1 MTEIRYIETD
11 AGCKAHT
18 VLHNAAC
25 VCMAGRAD
33 VEIFTGFREAW
44 IYMERKKKTGE
55 MAVQDIALIGV
66 MVAVI
71 EVSKAALAFLPNIE
85 LTSFW
90 MILFTLFFGWRI
102 LLVVPA
108 FILME
113 GVIYGFGLWW
123 VMYLYAWPLL
133 ALLAWLFRKQES
145 VWFWSI
151 LSAAFGLMFGFLCA
165 IPYVVIGA
173 ADGGGLIGGLTAG
186 FSWWVAGI
194 PWDITHGV
202 GNFVLML
209 TLYRPVCAA
218 MKRLSFFFRQY

>member
-1 MTEIRYIETD
+1 M
-11 AGCKAHT
+11 
-18 VLHNAAC
+18 
-25 VCMAGRAD
+25 
-33 VEIFTGFREAW
+33 RE
-44 IYMERKKKTGE
+44 KKKNGKI
-55 MAVQDIALIGV
+55 AVQDIALIGV

-102 LLVVPA
+102 VLVVPA
-108 FILME
+108 FILIE
-113 GVIYGFGLWW
+113 GAIYGFGLWW

-151 LSAAFGLMFGFLCA
+151 FSSVFGLMFGFLCA
-165 IPYVVIGA
+165 IPYVIIGA
-173 ADGGGLIGGLTAG
+173 ADGGGLMGGLTAG
-186 FSWWVAGI
+186 FTWWVAGI

-209 TLYRPVCAA
+209 VLYRPVRGA
-218 MKRLSFFFRQY
+218 MRRLSLGIAGMGGKTGRDLPAGH

>member
-1 MTEIRYIETD
+1 MAEIRYMETD
-11 AGCKAHT
+11 AGCFPRFLQVSGK
-18 VLHNAAC
+18 C
-25 VCMAGRAD
+25 
-33 VEIFTGFREAW
+33 GF
-44 IYMERKKKTGE
+44 IMEGKKKTGE
-55 MAVQDIALIGV
+55 IAVQDIALIGV

-90 MILFTLFFGWRI
+90 IILFTLFFGWRI

-108 FILME
+108 FILIE

-133 ALLAWLFRKQES
+133 ALAVWLFRKQES

-151 LSAAFGLMFGFLCA
+151 LSSVFGLMFGFLCA
-165 IPYVVIGA
+165 IPYVAIGA

-194 PWDITHGV
+194 PWDIAHGV

-209 TLYRPVCAA
+209 TLYRPVRAA
-218 MKRLSFFFRQY
+218 MKRFSFGAASK

>member
-1 MTEIRYIETD
+1 
-11 AGCKAHT
+11 
-18 VLHNAAC
+18 
-25 VCMAGRAD
+25 
-33 VEIFTGFREAW
+33 
-44 IYMERKKKTGE
+44 MEKRHQIKKLG
-55 MAVQDIALIGV
+55 VQDIALIGV

-90 MILFTLFFGWRI
+90 IILFTLFFGWRI
-102 LLVVPA
+102 LFAVPA
-108 FILME
+108 FILIE

-133 ALLAWLFRKQES
+133 ALLAWLFRRQES

-173 ADGGGLIGGLTAG
+173 ADGGLMGGMAAG
-186 FSWWVAGI
+186 FTWWIAGI
-194 PWDITHGV
+194 PWDIAHGV

-209 TLYRPVCAA
+209 VLYGPVRAA
-218 MKRLSFFFRQY
+218 MKRVSVWDVQMKSVQSGKETRNP